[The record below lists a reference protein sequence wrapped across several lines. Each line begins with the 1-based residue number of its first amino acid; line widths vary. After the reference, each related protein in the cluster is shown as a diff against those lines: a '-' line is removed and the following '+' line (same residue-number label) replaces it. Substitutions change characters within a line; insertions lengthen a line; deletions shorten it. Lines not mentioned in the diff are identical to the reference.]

1 MTRSNK
7 VKIAFALVLFGTAGF
22 FIWRFL
28 QEDSGI
34 SEKAFFYDESERR
47 LFTAARTAIP
57 PIKGLNDSIEDGV
70 SAVVIS
76 VTGKPKD
83 RNSWKIAY
91 LEKYSPELK
100 AAMAKAQRTGEAP
113 EIGRGLAQKLRFVR
127 HEGDNTWHSLESPEG
142 EKIVS
147 QWAVPTKDGIT
158 PIVCT
163 P

>member
-1 MTRSNK
+1 LNLAHHLHAVPGELFRPK
-7 VKIAFALVLFGTAGF
+7 RQAQRFAT
-22 FIWRFL
+22 
-28 QEDSGI
+28 
-34 SEKAFFYDESERR
+34 
-47 LFTAARTAIP
+47 
-57 PIKGLNDSIEDGV
+57 
-70 SAVVIS
+70 
-76 VTGKPKD
+76 
-83 RNSWKIAY
+83 
-91 LEKYSPELK
+91 LE
-100 AAMAKAQRTGEAP
+100 AAMEKAQRTGEAP